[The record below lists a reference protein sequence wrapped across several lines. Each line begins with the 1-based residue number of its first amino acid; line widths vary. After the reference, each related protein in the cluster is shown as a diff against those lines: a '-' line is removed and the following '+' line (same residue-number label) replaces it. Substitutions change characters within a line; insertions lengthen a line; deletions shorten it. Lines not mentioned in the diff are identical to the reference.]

1 MEHGAMS
8 QVKWVGSE
16 AGRGATCVLIWS
28 LPKEC
33 VPADTDLSAEGPVL
47 GFCLWNSDSNSD
59 SCLDF
64 LNPYLFQN
72 PVQGNTW
79 LPKPFLAFAG
89 LESHTDDW
97 LCVLEYG
104 STGICVVFFS
114 YVD

>member
-1 MEHGAMS
+1 MFSSGVS
-8 QVKWVGSE
+8 RRS
-16 AGRGATCVLIWS
+16 
-28 LPKEC
+28 

-59 SCLDF
+59 NCLDF

-104 STGICVVFFS
+104 STGICVVFFLICRLNDWCLGGRPQKCVMS
-114 YVD
+114 LFQR